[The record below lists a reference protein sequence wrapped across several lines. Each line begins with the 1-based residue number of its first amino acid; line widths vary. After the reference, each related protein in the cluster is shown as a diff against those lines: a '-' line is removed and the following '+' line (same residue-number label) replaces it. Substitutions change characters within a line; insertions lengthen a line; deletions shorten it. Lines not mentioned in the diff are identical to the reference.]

1 MAGGAGSEI
10 GSGGM
15 ITKVLAARRA
25 ARSGAHTVI
34 AWGREP
40 ELLTRLFAGEPIGS
54 LLVSSTPAVAARKQ
68 WLADHLKPA
77 GRITL
82 DPGAVKALTTDRKS
96 LLAIGAT
103 AVEGDF
109 ERGDVV
115 SVISP
120 DGREIAR
127 GLVNYG
133 AGETRRIL
141 GKPSGE
147 IEPTLGYLAEPELI
161 HRDNLVVL

>member
-1 MAGGAGSEI
+1 MG
-10 GSGGM
+10 
-15 ITKVLAARRA
+15 TLLLA
-25 ARSGAHTVI
+25 
-34 AWGREP
+34 E
-40 ELLTRLFAGEPIGS
+40 TRP
-54 LLVSSTPAVAARKQ
+54 VAARKQ

-82 DPGAVKALTTDRKS
+82 DAGAVKALVTDGKS

-103 AVEGDF
+103 AVEGSF
-109 ERGDVV
+109 ERGEVV
-115 SVISP
+115 SIAGP

-133 AGETRRIL
+133 ALDTARIL
-141 GKPSGE
+141 RKPTSE
-147 IEPTLGYLAEPELI
+147 IESVLGYIAEPELV